1 MESADSNIA
10 SAMVEENTNLANLQI
25 KLSTTDIYEYRMTID
40 EVDAFKNWYIARSNG
55 TGPAIL

>member
-1 MESADSNIA
+1 
-10 SAMVEENTNLANLQI
+10 MVEENTNLADLQI